1 MPKFRNWQSELVND
15 IAGVANMVLATVE
28 EAVKEIKIIEVDTYI
43 NTTEFARAV
52 VEALEQTLKKDA
64 SSERISRRMSAL

>member
-1 MPKFRNWQSELVND
+1 
-15 IAGVANMVLATVE
+15 MVLATVE

-43 NTTEFARAV
+43 NTPEFARAV
-52 VEALEQTLKKDA
+52 VEAIEQTLKKDA